1 VADVPTEV
9 NWMMTKARRLGEGG
23 FDAMWARPWRWLHAF
38 VEVAAWAG
46 GYHIV
51 ASSQS
56 IGQRC
61 SARVK
66 APSNSSRSSSSER
79 ARFMSGYPPSPSFRT
94 TSSSLK
100 TSPGRSQ
107 GVCHAGARVN
117 ALSAG
122 FHLFAT
128 EIDLGLSRG
137 CSRKR
142 FKASKDGVA
151 TVDPRTAN
159 DARRL
164 HAMSIPTGDA
174 RQNML
179 LTNRSFRSWV
189 LHAHARPPR
198 VVSWAIRSRS
208 PLETTGSPRTSASRN
223 PGDSR

>member
-1 VADVPTEV
+1 MADPSRSTGATVAGPRAGDAPASNDAQVRHALKDFTRVADVPTEF

-79 ARFMSGYPPSPSFRT
+79 AWFMSGYPPSPSFRT

-117 ALSAG
+117 ALR
-122 FHLFAT
+122 H
-128 EIDLGLSRG
+128 
-137 CSRKR
+137 RK
-142 FKASKDGVA
+142 
-151 TVDPRTAN
+151 
-159 DARRL
+159 
-164 HAMSIPTGDA
+164 M
-174 RQNML
+174 
-179 LTNRSFRSWV
+179 
-189 LHAHARPPR
+189 
-198 VVSWAIRSRS
+198 
-208 PLETTGSPRTSASRN
+208 GSPPWTLELRTT
-223 PGDSR
+223 PGVSMR